1 MARRSGGLRFQ
12 PSGGAR
18 KVSVPTGKKQA
29 LGIERLADD
38 GRGIAFFEGHTW
50 FVTGALPGESV
61 QARVLGTRGQV
72 VEARLERVLESS
84 PQRRE
89 EPCPWARQCGGCSL
103 QHIDHVDQ
111 LALKEK
117 ALASHLQRIAN
128 LTPDE
133 WAPPLAG
140 PAFEYRRRARV
151 AVRWSE
157 AAQALEVGFRES
169 SSQAIV
175 DVDDCLVLVPT
186 LRPILNSLSAVLG
199 ALEDPRAIGHVELFQ
214 GDASVVLVRHT
225 RPLGGADLAALHAFC
240 KSHDAQ
246 LWLQGKGEPVQAD
259 GEIGLSY
266 TLASQHLRL
275 GYRPGD
281 FIQVNAAVNDAM
293 VDQALD
299 WLGPL
304 EGLQVLDLFSG
315 LGNFS
320 LPLAQR
326 AHRVVG
332 VEGSGE
338 MVARARVNAE
348 QNGLDNVHFFEADL
362 SKPLPDSPWAR
373 HAYDVIVLD
382 PPRDGAFAVV
392 QEARSWS
399 ANRVLYVSCN
409 PATLARD
416 AAELSKYGYQLVRA
430 GAMDM
435 FPQTAHVEAMALFE
449 RER

>member
-18 KVSVPTGKKQA
+18 KVSVPTGKKQT

-38 GRGIAFFEGHTW
+38 GRGIAFSEGRTW

-61 QARVLGTRGQV
+61 QARVLGARGQV

-103 QHIDHVDQ
+103 QHIDHADQ

-117 ALASHLQRIAN
+117 ALASHLERIAN
-128 LTPDE
+128 LKPDE
-133 WAPPLAG
+133 WAQPLAG

-157 AAQALEVGFRES
+157 AAQALEVGFREA

-175 DVDDCLVLVPT
+175 GISDCLVLVPS
-186 LRPILNSLSAVLG
+186 LRPILGSLSPVLG
-199 ALEDPRAIGHVELFQ
+199 ALEDPRSIGHVELFQ

-225 RPLGGADLAALHAFC
+225 RPLGRADQAALLAFC
-240 KSHDAQ
+240 SSHDAQ
-246 LWLQGKGEPVQAD
+246 LWLQGKGEPEQVSA
-259 GEIGLSY
+259 EKGLTY
-266 TLASQHLRL
+266 TLASQHMSLA
-275 GYRPGD
+275 YRPGD

-293 VDQALD
+293 VAQALE

-304 EGLQVLDLFSG
+304 EGLKVLDLFSG

-320 LPLAQR
+320 LPLARR
-326 AHRVVG
+326 ALSVAG
-332 VEGSGE
+332 VEGSSE
-338 MVARARVNAE
+338 MVIRARANAA

-362 SKPLPDSPWAR
+362 SKPLPDLPWVED
-373 HAYDVIVLD
+373 AYDVIVLD

-392 QEARSWS
+392 QDAKRWS

-416 AAELSKYGYQLVRA
+416 AAELSKYGYRLVRA